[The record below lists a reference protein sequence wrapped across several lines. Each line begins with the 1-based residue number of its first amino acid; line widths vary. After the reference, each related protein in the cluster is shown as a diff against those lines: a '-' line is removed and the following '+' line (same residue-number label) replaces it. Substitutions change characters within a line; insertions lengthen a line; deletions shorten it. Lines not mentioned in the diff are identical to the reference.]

1 MKIFRGQVYYAF
13 LDPVFGRETG
23 GFKMRPVVVI
33 WTNDLNDKPW
43 SVVTVVPGTSNT
55 KYVGPNLLLVKKDK
69 TNGLEVD
76 TVFQCH
82 QIRALDKGRLTRG
95 PVGSLSQNDL
105 NSLNK
110 AIRFSIGL

>member
-1 MKIFRGQVYYAF
+1 MRIFRGNILRVRGPRNNSNNAS
-13 LDPVFGRETG
+13 
-23 GFKMRPVVVI
+23 GFIIKINLV
-33 WTNDLNDKPW
+33 
-43 SVVTVVPGTSNT
+43 SV
-55 KYVGPNLLLVKKDK
+55 KRDK

-105 NSLNK
+105 SNLNK
-110 AIRFSIGL
+110 AIRFSMGL